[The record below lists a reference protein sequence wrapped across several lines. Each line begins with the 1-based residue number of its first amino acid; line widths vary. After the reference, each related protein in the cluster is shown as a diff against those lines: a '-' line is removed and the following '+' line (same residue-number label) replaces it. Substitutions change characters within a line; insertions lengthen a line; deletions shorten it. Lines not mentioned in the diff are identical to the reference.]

1 MKVTLPAAE
10 VIVKVEDATITMK
23 GFGAADVIEVRTG
36 TKTEQLN
43 YILSKIVKVE
53 GVTLEDGTPLTVD
66 QVRRVPDLGVAIFAG
81 YLSQMTEY
89 FETESEKKR
98 IPSSEVAPV
107 VPSEQEPQL
116 P

>member
-1 MKVTLPAAE
+1 MKVTLPASE
-10 VIVKVEDATITMK
+10 IVVTVEDAKVTMK

-36 TKTEQLN
+36 TKTEQLD

-89 FETESEKKR
+89 FEAESEKKR
-98 IPSSEVAPV
+98 ISSSEVAPV
-107 VPSEQEPQL
+107 L
-116 P
+116 PTE